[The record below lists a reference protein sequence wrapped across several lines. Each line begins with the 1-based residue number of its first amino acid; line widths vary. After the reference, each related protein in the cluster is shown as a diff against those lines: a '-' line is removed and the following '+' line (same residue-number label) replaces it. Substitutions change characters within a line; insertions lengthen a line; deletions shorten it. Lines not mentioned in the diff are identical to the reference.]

1 MRVALAV
8 LLAVVLPIHTA
19 AQDAFPLAPGARL
32 RVRTSDGRTLIGRVD
47 AVTPAGVELQPDG
60 QTLAV
65 ALPRPTLSRVEISRG
80 PRTRRASAWAGAK
93 KGALIGGIPG
103 TVLLALQHDQVGGG
117 VSIPHAAAL
126 GAWSGGLF
134 GGLIGAWVG
143 ASRPGERWERVQPI
157 Y

>member
-1 MRVALAV
+1 MV
-8 LLAVVLPIHTA
+8 LLVVVLPMQAA
-19 AQDAFPLAPGARL
+19 AQDASTVAPGARV

-47 AVTPAGVELQPDG
+47 AITPASLELQPEG
-60 QTLAV
+60 QSITIAVPKPALA
-65 ALPRPTLSRVEISRG
+65 RVEVSRG
-80 PRTRRASAWAGAK
+80 PRTRKASAWAGAK

-103 TVLLALQHDQVGGG
+103 AVLLALQHDQVGAG

-134 GGLIGAWVG
+134 GGLIGALVG
-143 ASRPGERWERVQPI
+143 ASRPGEHWERVQPI